1 MSEKYKTLSRR
12 VNEECFNR
20 GNLSVAD
27 ELLAA
32 DYVDHAAP
40 PGLPAGV
47 EGFKQL
53 VAIYRTAFPDLHVTI
68 EDQIAEGDKLATRF
82 TASGTH
88 QGELMGIAP
97 SGKTIAVSGIAIER
111 MVDNKIVEHWLVSD
125 QLGMLQQL
133 GVIPAQG

>member
-1 MSEKYKTLSRR
+1 MSEKNKTLSRR

-20 GNLSVAD
+20 GNLAVAD

-40 PGLPAGV
+40 PGLAAGV

-53 VAIYRTAFPDLHVTI
+53 VAIYRTAFPDLQVTI
-68 EDQIAEGDKLATRF
+68 EDQIAEGDRLATRF

-97 SGKTIAVSGIAIER
+97 TGKTVTVSGIAIER

-133 GVIPAQG
+133 GVIPA

>member
-1 MSEKYKTLSRR
+1 MSEKNKTLSRR

-20 GNLSVAD
+20 GNLAIAD

-40 PGLPAGV
+40 PGLAAGV

-53 VAIYRTAFPDLHVTI
+53 VALYRTAFPDLHVTI
-68 EDQIAEGDKLATRF
+68 EDQIAEGDRLATRF
-82 TASGTH
+82 TTRGTH

-97 SGKTIAVSGIAIER
+97 TGKVVTVSGIAIER
-111 MVDNKIVEHWLVSD
+111 MVGSKIVEHWLVSD

-133 GVIPAQG
+133 GVIPA

>member
-1 MSEKYKTLSRR
+1 MSKENKAISRR
-12 VNEECFNR
+12 VNEECFNQ
-20 GNLSVAD
+20 GNLAVAD

-82 TASGTH
+82 TASGAH

-97 SGKTIAVSGIAIER
+97 TGKKVTVTGIAIER
-111 MVDNKIVEHWLVSD
+111 IVDNKIVEHWLVSD